1 MFLTET
7 RVPKANVNS
16 PVSGM
21 FWITHVAD
29 YQPTGC
35 SSSLP
40 QLLRKRQIGIDLL
53 VKSSSLP
60 VLVLS
65 DELLGSTDK
74 DWLFALQKTSAAQT
88 EPSSEHNLH
97 CEPPGQLAS
106 DFQHRLHAW
115 PRANIVP
122 QRPHYQ
128 RKISS
133 SKRSFGHLSQ
143 RKAENL
149 AVCLYSSMAKSI
161 TCGMRDLGWM
171 KCALSYIRVLESAG
185 NTLQF

>member
-1 MFLTET
+1 MQAALTLHRSGSLGGISMFLTET

-29 YQPTGC
+29 YQPTRC

-40 QLLRKRQIGIDLL
+40 QLFRKRQVGIDLL

-88 EPSSEHNLH
+88 EPSSEHNLN
-97 CEPPGQLAS
+97 CEPPGQWVS
-106 DFQHRLHAW
+106 DSQHRLHAW

-122 QRPHYQ
+122 NA
-128 RKISS
+128 
-133 SKRSFGHLSQ
+133 L
-143 RKAENL
+143 
-149 AVCLYSSMAKSI
+149 I
-161 TCGMRDLGWM
+161 TRGRFHQARE
-171 KCALSYIRVLESAG
+171 ALV
-185 NTLQF
+185 T